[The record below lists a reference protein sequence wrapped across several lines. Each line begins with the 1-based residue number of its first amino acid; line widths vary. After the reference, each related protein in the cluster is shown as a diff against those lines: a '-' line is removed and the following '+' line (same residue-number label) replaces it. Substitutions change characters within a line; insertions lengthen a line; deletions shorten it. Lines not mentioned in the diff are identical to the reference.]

1 MCQHITAVRG
11 GGALALVCRVGY
23 DHPAHHQ
30 VEQEHGVDG
39 QGFSSGRITV
49 PEEHHG
55 GKSAPDK
62 AGQHNDTPAWL

>member
-30 VEQEHGVDG
+30 VEQEHGVDC
-39 QGFSSGRITV
+39 QGSPGWWVTV

-55 GKSAPDK
+55 GE
-62 AGQHNDTPAWL
+62 G